1 VQIRILTLSWEY
13 PPYKI
18 GGIAEHVYELS
29 KALTRKGQEVHV
41 ITLGTFSYEEKGGVH
56 LHRIAVDPSKPDFIT
71 RMNEAMKKIGASI
84 IESPDTVINIIHAH
98 DWMVGSAAIEL
109 AFRYRKPL
117 VATIHST
124 EFGRSQGVKGEYQM
138 KIHEVEK
145 QLVRLSDHVIV
156 CSESMKK
163 EIQGLFGVTGKI
175 SVIPNGIDVSK
186 FDFEVDGEATKEKFC
201 GQSSVKMILFLGR
214 LVYQKGVNVLIGA
227 LPIILSRYSKGKK
240 DVKLVIVGEGP
251 MRKQLEK
258 DAASL
263 GVSKNV
269 VFTGYLDDY
278 MVRSLLKAADVVVV
292 PSLYEPFGIVA
303 IEAMAAKTPVVVSDI
318 DGLSELISDGE
329 GIKVPP
335 NNSERLAARIVK
347 ILSDTEEGKKRAKE
361 MVEKGFKKALSL
373 NWDTVT
379 EATIGVYAKVL
390 AQASTDIPA
399 QEMEI
404 ETGIETGTEK
414 RELWKYSYS

>member
-1 VQIRILTLSWEY
+1 MEKQRVQIRILTLSWEY

-71 RMNEAMKKIGASI
+71 CMNEAMKKIGASI
-84 IESPDTVINIIHAH
+84 IESSDTVINIIHAH

-163 EIQGLFGVTGKI
+163 EIQGLW
-175 SVIPNGIDVSK
+175 
-186 FDFEVDGEATKEKFC
+186 C
-201 GQSSVKMILFLGR
+201 
-214 LVYQKGVNVLIGA
+214 Y
-227 LPIILSRYSKGKK
+227 
-240 DVKLVIVGEGP
+240 
-251 MRKQLEK
+251 
-258 DAASL
+258 
-263 GVSKNV
+263 
-269 VFTGYLDDY
+269 
-278 MVRSLLKAADVVVV
+278 
-292 PSLYEPFGIVA
+292 
-303 IEAMAAKTPVVVSDI
+303 
-318 DGLSELISDGE
+318 
-329 GIKVPP
+329 
-335 NNSERLAARIVK
+335 
-347 ILSDTEEGKKRAKE
+347 
-361 MVEKGFKKALSL
+361 
-373 NWDTVT
+373 W
-379 EATIGVYAKVL
+379 
-390 AQASTDIPA
+390 
-399 QEMEI
+399 
-404 ETGIETGTEK
+404 
-414 RELWKYSYS
+414 